1 MENIVFQYSY
11 VWKQRKTKGFPSA
24 LPEFTAFPY
33 IFLSEHLYKGSVFF
47 EVFKISPT
55 PFLPSSV
62 GGRNLWLLGNQQN
75 FVSIFI
81 LVAYSLFSVTPTQIY
96 LGYSRIKPQIE
107 ISLKKERALLC

>member
-1 MENIVFQYSY
+1 MFSNIVTYGSKGKPRVSLLHYQNLLLFHTFSY
-11 VWKQRKTKGFPSA
+11 QSTCTRVVVF
-24 LPEFTAFPY
+24 
-33 IFLSEHLYKGSVFF
+33 FF

-75 FVSIFI
+75 FVSIFT

>member
-1 MENIVFQYSY
+1 MTTP
-11 VWKQRKTKGFPSA
+11 R
-24 LPEFTAFPY
+24 
-33 IFLSEHLYKGSVFF
+33 IFLLHCQNSQLFHTFSYQSTCTGVGVFF
-47 EVFKISPT
+47 VVFKISPT
-55 PFLPSSV
+55 SVLFLPSSV

-81 LVAYSLFSVTPTQIY
+81 SVAYSLFSVTPTQIY